1 MHLIDSVEKKKVPTS
16 LVFCLV
22 LLKSLI
28 FELLDL
34 IVLDADASLDNIH
47 RFIKLIH
54 GSMRIQYWLS
64 LLFGISRWL
73 RRSEQLFEHIF

>member
-1 MHLIDSVEKKKVPTS
+1 LE
-16 LVFCLV
+16 
-22 LLKSLI
+22 SLI

-34 IVLDADASLDNIH
+34 IVLDADAGLDNIH

-54 GSMRIQYWLS
+54 GSMRIQNWLS
-64 LLFGISRWL
+64 LFLGISRWL